1 MFKYNKPTEGVPK
14 IGFSGGDAFPPGKY
28 VLGFAKAKE
37 RASQN
42 KKTGQAGQPQ
52 VVTEWNILDVLRR
65 DYDPEQGFKDWRGNI
80 LTAKEGLRRSYVLKM
95 NYPGAIGD
103 LNELVIMLHGIDAK
117 NPSALR
123 AAGLASVED
132 SAAEID
138 RVANKLNSMIEF
150 AFSDENPFMDYI
162 MVMEITAKHNPE
174 NGHTFMAMRIEQ
186 LPAAATDNAKVL
198 AKAGVKAA
206 A

>member
-1 MFKYNKPTEGVPK
+1 MFKYNKPTDGVPK
-14 IGFSGGDAFPPGKY
+14 IGFAGGDAFPPGKFI
-28 VLGFAKAKE
+28 VGFAKAKE
-37 RASQN
+37 RTSQN

-52 VVTEWNILDVLRR
+52 VVTEWNVLEVVRK
-65 DYDPEQGFKDWRGNI
+65 DYPEDGFKTWNGQV
-80 LTAKEGLRRSYVLKM
+80 LTAKEGVRRSYVLKM

-123 AAGLASVED
+123 AAGLVPMND

-138 RVANKLNSMIEF
+138 RVANKLNEMIEF
-150 AFSDENPFMDYI
+150 AFKDENPFMDYI
-162 MVMEITAKHNPE
+162 LALEVTEKKNAD

-186 LPAAATDNAKVL
+186 LPAAAEDNAKVL